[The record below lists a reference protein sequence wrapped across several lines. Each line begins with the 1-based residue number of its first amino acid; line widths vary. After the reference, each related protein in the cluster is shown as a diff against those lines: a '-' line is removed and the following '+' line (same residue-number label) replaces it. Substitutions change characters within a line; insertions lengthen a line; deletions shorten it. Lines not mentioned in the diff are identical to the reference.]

1 MTPTSDNAAKYLL
14 RVKLQLRLEPDF
26 TDQDE
31 LLTGLINA
39 AWRTIERNYYCTL
52 VGTEA
57 ELEALPE
64 GKTGYVVDEDI
75 TLAMQMMVS
84 AWYLNPTGAGQGTP
98 SDLGV
103 EYLLFPLQ
111 EHTV

>member
-1 MTPTSDNAAKYLL
+1 MISTSANNEAYLR

-39 AWRTIERNYYCTL
+39 AWRTIERNYYCEL
-52 VGTEA
+52 VTTQA
-57 ELEALPE
+57 ELDALPE

-84 AWYLNPTGAGQGTP
+84 TWYLNPTGAGQGTP